1 MRLRLSVATNL
12 SKEFNQK
19 MFDHTELKNKR
30 RRKTAM
36 SASEGASERE
46 FAHMYQQCPKT
57 QANEKP

>member
-1 MRLRLSVATNL
+1 VAANL

-19 MFDHTELKNKR
+19 MFDHTELKNE

-46 FAHMYQQCPKT
+46 FALVYGLI
-57 QANEKP
+57 